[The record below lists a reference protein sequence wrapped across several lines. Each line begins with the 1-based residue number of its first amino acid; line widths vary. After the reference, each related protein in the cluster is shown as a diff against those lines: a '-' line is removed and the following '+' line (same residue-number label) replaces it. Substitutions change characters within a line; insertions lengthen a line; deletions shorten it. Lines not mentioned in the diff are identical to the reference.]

1 MDIDA
6 NINIEIDDSDIVDA
20 VKPNLERIVWRL
32 IKNEIGDM
40 DSTISSWMNNNP
52 LHDYMDWDSA
62 HRSGLMTFEHT
73 DDEVRSLIREI
84 IELNPDVLRP
94 IIAAQVDAAVL
105 YRVQEIVRKEITES
119 LQSLGSVFTNMTHEY
134 KDRTDGVS

>member
-1 MDIDA
+1 MDIDT

-20 VKPNLERIVWRL
+20 VRSELGDFVDSRI
-32 IKNEIGDM
+32 
-40 DSTISSWMNNNP
+40 DSYDRDNP
-52 LHDYMDWDSA
+52 LHDRMDWESA
-62 HRSGLMTFEHT
+62 AISGQMTFNHT

-105 YRVQEIVRKEITES
+105 YRVQKIVREEITKWG
-119 LQSLGSVFTNMTHEY
+119 QSFGNVLANMTHDY
-134 KDRTDGVS
+134 KGESQ

>member
-20 VKPNLERIVWRL
+20 VREELEAA
-32 IKNEIGDM
+32 
-40 DSTISSWMNNNP
+40 ISSYDENNP
-52 LHDYMDWDSA
+52 LHHRMDWDSA
-62 HRSGLMTFEHT
+62 AKAGLMTFEHT

-105 YRVQEIVRKEITES
+105 YRVQEIVRKEITKWG
-119 LQSLGSVFTNMTHEY
+119 QSFGNVLANMTHDNNKEN
-134 KDRTDGVS
+134 DSE

>member
-6 NINIEIDDSDIVDA
+6 NINIEIEDSDIVDA
-20 VKPNLERIVWRL
+20 VREELAAA
-32 IKNEIGDM
+32 
-40 DSTISSWMNNNP
+40 ISSYGEQS
-52 LHDYMDWDSA
+52 LHDRIDWDSA
-62 HRSGLMTFEHT
+62 HRAGLMTFEHT

-105 YRVQEIVRKEITES
+105 WRVQDTVRKEITKWGRAS
-119 LQSLGSVFTNMTHEY
+119 ATSSPT
-134 KDRTDGVS
+134 

>member
-1 MDIDA
+1 MEIDA
-6 NINIEIDDSDIVDA
+6 NVNIEIDDSDIVYA
-20 VKPNLERIVWRL
+20 VRHELESVIESYD
-32 IKNEIGDM
+32 K
-40 DSTISSWMNNNP
+40 NNP
-52 LHDYMDWDSA
+52 LHDRIDWDSA

-105 YRVQEIVRKEITES
+105 YRVQEIVRKEITKWG
-119 LQSLGSVFTNMTHEY
+119 QSFGNVLANMTHDNY
-134 KDRTDGVS
+134 KENDSE

>member
-1 MDIDA
+1 IG
-6 NINIEIDDSDIVDA
+6 IDDDDIVEA
-20 VKPNLERIVWRL
+20 IKPKLETIVWRL
-32 IKNEIGDM
+32 IKDEIGDM

-62 HRSGLMTFEHT
+62 HRSGSMTFEHT

-84 IELNPDVLRP
+84 IELNPEVLRP

-105 YRVQEIVRKEITES
+105 YRVQETVRKEITKWG
-119 LQSLGSVFTNMTHEY
+119 QSFGNVLANMTSDD
-134 KDRTDGVS
+134 KDRTNGVS